1 MSEYHVCGVLLMT
14 RPEHSPMVAEAL
26 HAMPGVE
33 LHANDSGRLVVTVE
47 GDAYR
52 GCADTITAMT
62 YLDGVASSSL
72 IYHQIENENT
82 PEEAPQ

>member
-1 MSEYHVCGVLLMT
+1 MSEYHICGVLLMT
-14 RPEHSPMVAEAL
+14 RPEHSPLVEKAL
-26 HAMPGVE
+26 GEMQGVE
-33 LHANDSGRLVVTVE
+33 LHANDRGRMVVTVE

-72 IYHQIENENT
+72 IYHQIEHENT